1 MNVLVALEAHGLCGH
16 LCVGGIRALTDLRLA
31 ALHGNGAV
39 QIQLHPVGGRLQR
52 DGIHAGVVPEGRRAD
67 APADRAGV
75 LGEFRLAA
83 VIVHGVSAL
92 FQASPEGV
100 EIVGIAGEGV
110 VIILGHDE
118 LHAVFQRVHAHGGGT
133 FVDVG
138 LVSKAGLGHTVATHG
153 ARRGPVG
160 KHGPAVTFH
169 VVAGVD
175 LGEGT
180 QSLGADG
187 VTVGGV
193 GSLIGEALH
202 LPGGQL
208 AVLPEP
214 GDDMEPDSMTDAV
227 GNESLLPG
235 AVDPDTA
242 AVDLRGA
249 PGAKGL
255 IQGILL
261 IAEAAADIG
270 LDDLNIRPRAAQG
283 LPHDPADD
291 MGDLGGADHHY
302 PAVFLVSVAAVVLN
316 VAVLDRGGL
325 IPALHFNQTRLLNGG
340 GIVALADVRV
350 LEDISGII
358 LMDLR
363 RIRLHGLLNVQH
375 EGQFLVLHLQ
385 RPDALH
391 GRHLVLR
398 DDHGHIVAVVADMA
412 VQQVAVRHILMT
424 GVHGPG
430 VARRGKGNIR
440 YVKAGQHLHH
450 AVDGLRRRRIHGLHE
465 AVGDLRVLDP
475 DVQSTGRHPVLVVFC
490 APGHLIKGIHTGHAF
505 SYCYA
510 HGASLL
516 LSLILTDRV

>member
-1 MNVLVALEAHGLCGH
+1 M
-16 LCVGGIRALTDLRLA
+16 
-31 ALHGNGAV
+31 
-39 QIQLHPVGGRLQR
+39 
-52 DGIHAGVVPEGRRAD
+52 
-67 APADRAGV
+67 
-75 LGEFRLAA
+75 
-83 VIVHGVSAL
+83 
-92 FQASPEGV
+92 
-100 EIVGIAGEGV
+100 
-110 VIILGHDE
+110 IILGHDE

-270 LDDLNIRPRAAQG
+270 LDDLNIRPRRPKACPTIRRMIWG
-283 LPHDPADD
+283 IWVELTTT
-291 MGDLGGADHHY
+291 
-302 PAVFLVSVAAVVLN
+302 
-316 VAVLDRGGL
+316 
-325 IPALHFNQTRLLNGG
+325 TR
-340 GIVALADVRV
+340 
-350 LEDISGII
+350 
-358 LMDLR
+358 
-363 RIRLHGLLNVQH
+363 
-375 EGQFLVLHLQ
+375 
-385 RPDALH
+385 P
-391 GRHLVLR
+391 
-398 DDHGHIVAVVADMA
+398 
-412 VQQVAVRHILMT
+412 
-424 GVHGPG
+424 
-430 VARRGKGNIR
+430 
-440 YVKAGQHLHH
+440 
-450 AVDGLRRRRIHGLHE
+450 
-465 AVGDLRVLDP
+465 
-475 DVQSTGRHPVLVVFC
+475 
-490 APGHLIKGIHTGHAF
+490 F
-505 SYCYA
+505 S
-510 HGASLL
+510 S
-516 LSLILTDRV
+516 

>member
-16 LCVGGIRALTDLRLA
+16 LGVGGVRALTDLRFA

-67 APADRAGV
+67 APADRAGI

-83 VIVHGVSAL
+83 VIVHGVTAL
-92 FQASPEGV
+92 FQAGPEGV

-138 LVSKAGLGHTVATHG
+138 LVSKAGLRHTVATHG

-160 KHGPAVTFH
+160 KHGPAVALH
-169 VVAGVD
+169 VGAGID
-175 LGEGT
+175 LGEGAHG
-180 QSLGADG
+180 LGADG
-187 VTVGGV
+187 VAVGSI
-193 GSLIGEALH
+193 GSLIGKALY

-208 AVLPEP
+208 PVLPDP
-214 GDDMEPDSMTDAV
+214 GNDMKPDGVADAV
-227 GNESLLPG
+227 GDEGLLPG
-235 AVDPDTA
+235 AVHADA
-242 AVDLRGA
+242 ASPHLGRA
-249 PGAKGL
+249 PGAQRL
-255 IQGILL
+255 VQGILL
-261 IAEAAADIG
+261 VAEAAADIG
-270 LDDLNIRPRAAQG
+270 LDDLDIRPGAAQS
-283 LPHDPADD
+283 LPHNPADD
-291 MGDLGGADHHY
+291 MGNLGGGNHHH
-302 PAVFLVSVAAVVLN
+302 PAVFFIGITAVVFN
-316 VAVLDRGGL
+316 VAVLHRGGVVPPFHL
-325 IPALHFNQTRLLNGG
+325 DETRLLNGG

-363 RIRLHGLLNVQH
+363 RVRLHGLLNVQH
-375 EGQFLVLHLQ
+375 EGQFLILHLQ
-385 RPDALH
+385 CPDALH

-450 AVDGLRRRRIHGLHE
+450 AVDGLRRRRIHGLYK
-465 AVGDLRVLDP
+465 AVCDLRVFDP

-490 APGHLIKGIHTGHAF
+490 AAGHLIKGIHTGHAF

>member
-1 MNVLVALEAHGLCGH
+1 M
-16 LCVGGIRALTDLRLA
+16 
-31 ALHGNGAV
+31 
-39 QIQLHPVGGRLQR
+39 
-52 DGIHAGVVPEGRRAD
+52 
-67 APADRAGV
+67 
-75 LGEFRLAA
+75 
-83 VIVHGVSAL
+83 
-92 FQASPEGV
+92 
-100 EIVGIAGEGV
+100 
-110 VIILGHDE
+110 IILGHDE

-138 LVSKAGLGHTVATHG
+138 LVSKAGLRHTVAPHG

-187 VTVGGV
+187 VAVGGV

-214 GDDMEPDSMTDAV
+214 GNDVEADGVADTV
-227 GNESLLPG
+227 GDKGLLPG
-235 AVDPDTA
+235 AVHADAP
-242 AVDLRGA
+242 AVHLGRA
-249 PGAKGL
+249 PGAQGL
-255 IQGILL
+255 IQSVLL
-261 IAEAAADIG
+261 VAEAAADVG
-270 LDDLNIRPRAAQG
+270 LHHPDVRPRAAQG
-283 LPHDPADD
+283 LAHDPADD
-291 MGDLGGADHHY
+291 MGDLGGGHHHH
-302 PAVFLVSVAAVVLN
+302 PAVFLIGVAAVVLN
-316 VAVLDRGGL
+316 MAVLDGRGI
-325 IPALHFNQTRLLNGG
+325 IPPLHLDEPRLLNDGG
-340 GIVALADVRV
+340 VVALPHVRV

-358 LMDLR
+358 LVELGR
-363 RIRLHGLLNVQH
+363 VRLHGLLNVQH
-375 EGQFLVLHLQ
+375 EGQLLVLHLQ
-385 RPDALH
+385 CPDALH

-398 DDHGHIVAVVADMA
+398 NDHGHIVAVVADMA

-440 YVKAGQHLHH
+440 YVKTGQHLHH
-450 AVDGLRRRRIHGLHE
+450 AVDGLRRRCIHGLHE
-465 AVGDLRVLDP
+465 AVGDLRVFDP

-490 APGHLIKGIHTGHAF
+490 AAGHLIKGIHTGHAF

>member
-1 MNVLVALEAHGLCGH
+1 
-16 LCVGGIRALTDLRLA
+16 
-31 ALHGNGAV
+31 
-39 QIQLHPVGGRLQR
+39 
-52 DGIHAGVVPEGRRAD
+52 
-67 APADRAGV
+67 
-75 LGEFRLAA
+75 
-83 VIVHGVSAL
+83 
-92 FQASPEGV
+92 
-100 EIVGIAGEGV
+100 
-110 VIILGHDE
+110 
-118 LHAVFQRVHAHGGGT
+118 
-133 FVDVG
+133 
-138 LVSKAGLGHTVATHG
+138 
-153 ARRGPVG
+153 
-160 KHGPAVTFH
+160 
-169 VVAGVD
+169 
-175 LGEGT
+175 
-180 QSLGADG
+180 
-187 VTVGGV
+187 
-193 GSLIGEALH
+193 
-202 LPGGQL
+202 
-208 AVLPEP
+208 
-214 GDDMEPDSMTDAV
+214 MEPDSMTDAV
-227 GNESLLPG
+227 GNKGLLPG
-235 AVDPDTA
+235 AVHADA
-242 AVDLRGA
+242 ASPHLGRA
-249 PGAKGL
+249 PGAQRL
-255 IQGILL
+255 VQGVLL

-291 MGDLGGADHHY
+291 MGDLGGTDHHY

-350 LEDISGII
+350 FEDISGII
-358 LMDLR
+358 FVDLR
-363 RIRLHGLLNVQH
+363 RVRLHGLLSVQH
-375 EGQFLVLHLQ
+375 EGQFLILHLQ
-385 RPDALH
+385 RPDTLH

-398 DDHGHIVAVVADMA
+398 DDHSHIVAVVADMA

-430 VARRGKGNIR
+430 MARRGKRNIR

-490 APGHLIKGIHTGHAF
+490 AAGHLVKGIHTGHAF